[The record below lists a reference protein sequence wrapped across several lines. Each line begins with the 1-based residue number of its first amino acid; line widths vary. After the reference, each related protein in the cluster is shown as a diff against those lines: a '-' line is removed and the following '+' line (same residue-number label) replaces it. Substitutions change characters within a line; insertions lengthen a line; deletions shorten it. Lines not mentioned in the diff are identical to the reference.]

1 MQYLFLAAVIAYW
14 SYRYV
19 NRKKNKKR
27 KAEALK
33 RIDTRIKLAEKHIYY
48 SSLLFDLFI
57 ETKDL
62 SYLDYSYEEL
72 DKAQILIDL
81 NSKDQQRL

>member
-19 NRKKNKKR
+19 RRRRNKKR
-27 KAEALK
+27 KAEATK
-33 RIDTRIKLAEKHIYY
+33 RVDMRIKLAEKHIDY
-48 SSLLFDLFI
+48 SKQLFDMFI

-72 DKAQILIDL
+72 NKAQILVDL
-81 NSKDQQRL
+81 NKKEIN

>member
-19 NRKKNKKR
+19 RLMKNEKR
-27 KAEALK
+27 KAEAAK
-33 RIDTRIKLAEKHIYY
+33 RVDMRIKLAEKHIDY
-48 SSLLFDLFI
+48 SKELFDMFI

-72 DKAQILIDL
+72 DKAQKLIDL
-81 NSKDQQRL
+81 NKKEVQ

>member
-19 NRKKNKKR
+19 RRRQNNKR
-27 KAEALK
+27 KAEAAK
-33 RIDTRIKLAEKHIYY
+33 RIDMRIKLAEKHIDY
-48 SSLLFDLFI
+48 SKELFDMFI
-57 ETKDL
+57 ETKDI

-81 NSKDQQRL
+81 NKKEIQ

>member
-27 KAEALK
+27 KAEAAK
-33 RIDTRIKLAEKHIYY
+33 RVEMRIKLAEKHIDY
-48 SSLLFDLFI
+48 SKQLFDMFI
-57 ETKDL
+57 ETKDI

-81 NSKDQQRL
+81 NNADQQHL

>member
-48 SSLLFDLFI
+48 SSLLFDIFI

-81 NSKDQQRL
+81 NNKDQQRL

>member
-19 NRKKNKKR
+19 RRRQNNKL
-27 KAEALK
+27 KAEAAK
-33 RIDTRIKLAEKHIYY
+33 RVDMRIRLAEKHIEY
-48 SSLLFDLFI
+48 SKELFDMFI

-81 NSKDQQRL
+81 NKKEIK

>member
-14 SYRYV
+14 SYIYV
-19 NRKKNKKR
+19 KRRKNKKR
-27 KAEALK
+27 KAEAAK
-33 RIDTRIKLAEKHIYY
+33 RIDIRIKLAEKHIEY
-48 SSLLFDLFI
+48 SKELFKCFE

-81 NSKDQQRL
+81 NNADQQHL